1 MEVFAG
7 KHFIFRNHRLTEA
20 FEETSEEEVIDAEGL
35 MVIPGLVDIHSHG
48 AYGEDFSDGDPEGL
62 KKS

>member
-1 MEVFAG
+1 
-7 KHFIFRNHRLTEA
+7 
-20 FEETSEEEVIDAEGL
+20 

-62 KKS
+62 KKKS